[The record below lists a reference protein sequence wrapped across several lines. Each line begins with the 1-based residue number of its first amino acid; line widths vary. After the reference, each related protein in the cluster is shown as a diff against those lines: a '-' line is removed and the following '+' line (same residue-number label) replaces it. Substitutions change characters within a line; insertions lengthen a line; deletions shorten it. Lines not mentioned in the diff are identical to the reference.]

1 MNMSPQYSAPVSAPV
16 SPPILIPTIGSANK
30 RKAKPSHIVIATLLT
45 IVFLLLS
52 SVLLLHAY
60 IAWTLARPPVLAL
73 TSNPLMAI
81 GLPYHDVEFPSANG
95 RTKLNGWYIPAERP
109 SETTVVFS
117 HGYGGNREETWVPI
131 YELAKASHLQGYN
144 VLMFDYGFN
153 RPDLVV
159 TGGVQEK
166 EELLG
171 AIDFAKRRGA
181 LRTIV
186 WGFSMGAG
194 TALQAALQTSDI
206 DAMILDSTFILNP
219 DTLYHNLQQHIHLP
233 RFPSVPLI
241 RLFFPILNGTSLK
254 QIPYQTVSD
263 VDFNLPIFFIHGK
276 EDALA
281 PYELAQR
288 MHRNQQQHAITEL
301 WMTPRDIHE
310 MVYRGQKQEYLQRVF
325 GFLNKALADPQPST
339 FAQK

>member
-1 MNMSPQYSAPVSAPV
+1 MNMSPQYSAPVANPV
-16 SPPILIPTIGSANK
+16 SPPIVFPTIGSAIK
-30 RKAKPSHIVIATLLT
+30 RKAKPSHMIIASLLT

-60 IAWTLARPPVLAL
+60 IAWTLARPPVLEL
-73 TSNPLMAI
+73 TSNPLRAV
-81 GLPYHDVEFPSANG
+81 GLVYHDVEFPSANG
-95 RTKLNGWYIPAERP
+95 RTRLNGWYIPAERH

-117 HGYGGNREETWVPI
+117 HGYGGNREEPWVPI

-153 RPDLVV
+153 RPDQVV

-181 LRTIV
+181 MRTIV

-219 DTLYHNLQQHIHLP
+219 DTLYHNLQQHINLP
-233 RFPSVPLI
+233 RFPSVALI

-276 EDALA
+276 NDSLA
-281 PYELAQR
+281 PYELAQQ
-288 MHRNQQQHAITEL
+288 MHRNQQKNAATEL

-310 MVYRGQKQEYLQRVF
+310 MVYRGHKQEYLQRVF
-325 GFLNKALADPQPST
+325 SFMDKALSAEPASSL
-339 FAQK
+339 ALK